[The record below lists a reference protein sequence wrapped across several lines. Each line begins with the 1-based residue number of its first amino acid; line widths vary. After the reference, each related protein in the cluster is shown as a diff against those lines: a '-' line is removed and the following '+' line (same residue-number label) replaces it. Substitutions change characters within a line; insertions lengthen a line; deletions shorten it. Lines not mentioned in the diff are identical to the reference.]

1 VAISLAWAFLPK
13 SHIMKII
20 GIIPARMASTRFP
33 GKPLAD
39 IVGMP
44 MIGHC
49 YFRSRMCSSLDEV
62 YVATC
67 DKEIFDYME
76 SIGGRAV
83 MTADTHERATD
94 RTAEAVAKIEEV
106 TGEAIDLVVMVQG
119 DEPMVVPE
127 MLEQA
132 IRPMLADPTLQILN
146 IIARI
151 PDRELFESPNTV
163 KLVLGVGG
171 NILYLS
177 RSPIPSDAKYKGE
190 IPMLK
195 QLGIIL
201 FRRDFL
207 FEYNSMPQTPYEV
220 IESCDM
226 LRVVENGIR
235 LQTVLTDVD
244 TWSVDTP
251 EDLALVVDKM
261 GTDPLVKMYVK

>member
-1 VAISLAWAFLPK
+1 
-13 SHIMKII
+13 MKVV

-44 MIGHC
+44 MVGHC
-49 YFRSRMCSSLDEV
+49 YLRTKMCNLMDEV

-67 DKEIFDYME
+67 DQEIFDYVE
-76 SIGGRAV
+76 SIGGKAV
-83 MTADTHERATD
+83 MTANTHERATD
-94 RTAEAVAKIEEV
+94 RTAEAVAKIEKE
-106 TGEAIDLVVMVQG
+106 TGERIDLVVMMQG

-132 IRPMLADPTLQILN
+132 IAPMLEDESLRILN

-151 PDRELFESPNTV
+151 PDREIFESPNTV

-190 IPMLK
+190 ITILK

-207 FEYNSMPQTPYEV
+207 FEYNEMPQTPHEI

-226 LRVVENGIR
+226 LRVIENGIR
-235 LQTVLTDVD
+235 LQTVLAGID

-251 EDLALVVDKM
+251 EDLALVVSKM
-261 GTDPLVKMYVK
+261 ATDPLVKTYVH